1 MIEDSYTHPKTQ
13 LVVLQPTP
21 FCNINCRYCYL
32 PNRSSTTR
40 MTMETLACILE
51 AIFSSPFVADPLT
64 IAWHAGEPMVLPL
77 SFYHDA
83 YRYIEET
90 NRQGIRVTTTF
101 QTNGTLITQ
110 EWCDFINRHQ
120 INIGVSLDGP
130 QFLHNRSRLDR
141 AGRGT
146 FAQTMHGVKLLQQN
160 NIEPTI
166 LIVLTDDALEY
177 PDEIWQF
184 FTQQNL
190 THIGFNLE
198 EINGAHTQSS
208 LQSEASRDKYKRF
221 FTRLL
226 ELHAS
231 ATNPLFIREVDT
243 ILNRIRFL
251 ARPVQSMENT
261 PMAMLSFD
269 AQGNASTFASE
280 LLTMSHPHLGNFH
293 LGNVHKSTLEEMR
306 TSPKLAR
313 INAEIQEGVNQC
325 RQKCDYFAFCGGGSP
340 VNKLSEHSTLACTET
355 MHCKLKIQTAID
367 AALEYL
373 DPLDDA
379 F

>member
-1 MIEDSYTHPKTQ
+1 MIEDSSIHSKTQ

-32 PNRSSTTR
+32 PDRSSTTR
-40 MTMETLACILE
+40 MTVETLTRILE
-51 AIFSSPFVADPLT
+51 AIFSSPLVADPLT

-83 YRYIEET
+83 YRCIEET
-90 NRQGIRVTTTF
+90 NRQSVQVSTTI

-110 EWCDFINRHQ
+110 EWCDFINQHQ
-120 INIGVSLDGP
+120 IHIGVSLDGP

-146 FAQTMHGVKLLQQN
+146 FAQTMRGIQLLQQN
-160 NIEPTI
+160 NIEPTV
-166 LIVLTDDALEY
+166 LMVLTDDALEY

-184 FTQQNL
+184 FTEQKL

-208 LQSEASRDKYKRF
+208 LQSGASRDRYKRF
-221 FTRLL
+221 FIRLL

-280 LLTMSHPHLGNFH
+280 LLTMSHPYLGNFH

-306 TSPKLAR
+306 TSPKLAQ
-313 INAEIQEGVNQC
+313 INAEIQAGVNQC

-367 AALEYL
+367 ATLEYL
-373 DPLDDA
+373 DPLDNA
-379 F
+379 R